1 MQGLIALLLGSAGG
15 LLIWAILAQQKV
27 SKLRSKYSP
36 ITNAEEEA
44 ERIRKQSSVLQEQSK
59 KVADSI
65 VAKGQADLKHLEQK
79 AEEKAE
85 RIKNR
90 ASELQEQSK
99 KAAASIVAKG
109 QAKLKQLEQEA
120 ESVMQSI
127 STLEMKR
134 DATQNELNFINQVIA
149 LKSDDIHLLE
159 VGYFEVGYDFE
170 DLPAYEAA
178 LKRIRE
184 EQKQMLRMDG
194 SDGERSAAAFCSE
207 TIRFNESV
215 AQGRSMIKKILK
227 LMLRAFNGEC
237 DSYIARV
244 SYKNV
249 SAMEKRIETSHE
261 QINRLGESWYC
272 SISNKYLENRI
283 EELRLSYTYEEVKQ
297 KEKEEQ
303 AQIREQMREEEKAI
317 REIEKAREQ
326 AEKDEA
332 KFADMLEKAKA
343 EAQRATDQ
351 DKEKLNEKITKLEAL
366 LAEAAANRQRAIS
379 RAQMTRSGHV
389 YVISNVGSF
398 GEHVYKIGM
407 TRRLEPL
414 DRVREL
420 GDASVPFPFDVHALI
435 FTDDAP
441 YLENTLHKRFNFRR
455 VNFENIKKE
464 FFRVTIEEIRDE
476 LHKIHQEVGIEAE
489 LRLTLVAEAKQFRLS
504 EAKRREFERS
514 YSGDEPA
521 RLPPP
526 PPPALFGQDEPLET

>member
-1 MQGLIALLLGSAGG
+1 MEGVIALLLGGAGG
-15 LLIWAILAQQKV
+15 LFIWAVIAQGQA
-27 SKLRSKYSP
+27 SKLRSKYAP
-36 ITNAEEEA
+36 ITSAEAEA
-44 ERIRKQSSVLQEQSK
+44 ERIRNRSSVLQEQSK
-59 KVADSI
+59 KTADSI
-65 VAKGQADLKHLEQK
+65 VAKGQAKLQHF
-79 AEEKAE
+79 E
-85 RIKNR
+85 R
-90 ASELQEQSK
+90 
-99 KAAASIVAKG
+99 
-109 QAKLKQLEQEA
+109 EA
-120 ESVMQSI
+120 ESVRK
-127 STLEMKR
+127 STSSLEIKR
-134 DATQNELNFINQVIA
+134 EEAQNELKLINQAIA
-149 LKSDDIHLLE
+149 LKNDDIHLLE
-159 VGYFEVGYDFE
+159 VGYFEAGYDFD

-178 LKRIRE
+178 LRRIRE

-194 SDGERSAAAFCSE
+194 SEGDRSAAAFCSE
-207 TIRFNESV
+207 TIRFNDSV
-215 AQGRSMIKKILK
+215 SQGRSMIKKILK

-244 SYKNV
+244 TYKNI
-249 SAMEKRIETSHE
+249 SAMEKRIEASHE

-272 SISNKYLENRI
+272 RISKRYLDNRI
-283 EELRLSYTYEEVKQ
+283 EELRLSYTYEDAKQ

-303 AQIREQMREEEKAI
+303 AQIREQMREEDRAI

-351 DKEKLNEKITKLEAL
+351 DKDRLNEKINKLEAL
-366 LAEAAANRQRAIS
+366 LAEAEANRQRAIS

-407 TRRLEPL
+407 TRRIEPL

-435 FTDDAP
+435 FTEDAP
-441 YLENTLHKRFNFRR
+441 SLENTLHKRFNLRR
-455 VNFENIKKE
+455 VNFENMKKE

-476 LHKIHQEVGIEAE
+476 LYRIHQEEGVQAD
-489 LRLTLVAEAKQFRLS
+489 LRLTLVAEAKQYRLS
-504 EAKRREFERS
+504 EAKRKEFERS
-514 YSGDEPA
+514 YLVDVPA

-526 PPPALFGQDEPLET
+526 PPPALLQQDDPLET

>member
-1 MQGLIALLLGSAGG
+1 MEGVIALLLGGTAG
-15 LLIWAILAQQKV
+15 LFIWAVIAQGKV
-27 SKLRSKYSP
+27 SKLRSKYAP
-36 ITNAEEEA
+36 ITSAEEEA
-44 ERIRKQSSVLQEQSK
+44 ERIRKRSSVLQEQSK
-59 KVADSI
+59 KTADSI
-65 VAKGQADLKHLEQK
+65 VAKGQAKLQHLE
-79 AEEKAE
+79 
-85 RIKNR
+85 R
-90 ASELQEQSK
+90 
-99 KAAASIVAKG
+99 
-109 QAKLKQLEQEA
+109 EA
-120 ESVMQSI
+120 ESVRKSI
-127 STLEMKR
+127 SSFEMKR
-134 DATQNELNFINQVIA
+134 EEAQNELDFINQAIA
-149 LKSDDIHLLE
+149 LKNDDIHLLE
-159 VGYFEVGYDFE
+159 VGYFEAGYEFD

-178 LKRIRE
+178 LRRIRE

-194 SDGERSAAAFCSE
+194 SEGVRSAAAFCSE
-207 TIRFNESV
+207 TIRFNDSV
-215 AQGRSMIKKILK
+215 SQGRSMIKKILK

-244 SYKNV
+244 TYKNI

-272 SISNKYLENRI
+272 SIGKKYLENRI
-283 EELRLSYTYEEVKQ
+283 EELRLSFTYEEAKQ

-303 AQIREQMREEEKAI
+303 AQIREQMREEERAL

-332 KFADMLEKAKA
+332 KFADMIEKAKA

-351 DKEKLNEKITKLEAL
+351 DKDRLNEKINKLEAL
-366 LAEAAANRQRAIS
+366 LAEAEANRQRAIS

-407 TRRLEPL
+407 TRRIEPL

-435 FTDDAP
+435 FTEDAP
-441 YLENTLHKRFNFRR
+441 SLENTLHKRFNLRR
-455 VNFENIKKE
+455 VNFENMKKE

-476 LHKIHQEVGIEAE
+476 LYKIHHEEGVQAV
-489 LRLTLVAEAKQFRLS
+489 LRLTLVAEAKQYRLS
-504 EAKRREFERS
+504 EAKRKEFEHS
-514 YSGDEPA
+514 YLVDEPA

-526 PPPALFGQDEPLET
+526 PPPTLLQHDDPLET

>member
-1 MQGLIALLLGSAGG
+1 MQGVIALLLGSAGG
-15 LLIWAILAQQKV
+15 LLIWAVLAQRKV

-36 ITNAEEEA
+36 ISNAEEEA

-65 VAKGQADLKHLEQK
+65 VAKGQADLKHLEQE

-85 RIKNR
+85 LIRKRSSI
-90 ASELQEQSK
+90 LQEQSK
-99 KAAASIVAKG
+99 KAADSIVAKG
-109 QAKLKQLEQEA
+109 KAKLKHLEQEA
-120 ESVMQSI
+120 ESIRQSL
-127 STLEMKR
+127 SSLEMKR
-134 DATQNELNFINQVIA
+134 DTTQHELDFINQAIA
-149 LKSDDIHLLE
+149 LKNDDIHLLE
-159 VGYFEVGYDFE
+159 VGYFEACYDFE
-170 DLPAYEAA
+170 DLLAYEAA
-178 LKRIRE
+178 LRRIRE

-194 SDGERSAAAFCSE
+194 SEGGRSAAAFCTE

-227 LMLRAFNGEC
+227 LMIRAFNGEC

-283 EELRLSYTYEEVKQ
+283 EELRLSYTYEEAKQ

-343 EAQRATDQ
+343 EAQRATAQ
-351 DKEKLNEKITKLEAL
+351 DKEKLNEKIIKLEAL
-366 LAEAAANRQRAIS
+366 IAEAAANRQRALS

-441 YLENTLHKRFNFRR
+441 SLENTLHKRFNFRR

-489 LRLTLVAEAKQFRLS
+489 LRLTLVAEAKQYRLS
-504 EAKRREFERS
+504 EAKRKEFERS
-514 YSGDEPA
+514 YLVDEPA

-526 PPPALFGQDEPLET
+526 PPPALFGQDDPLET

>member
-1 MQGLIALLLGSAGG
+1 MQGVIALLLGSAGG
-15 LLIWAILAQQKV
+15 LLIWAVLAQRKV

-36 ITNAEEEA
+36 ISNAEEEA

-65 VAKGQADLKHLEQK
+65 VAKGQADLKHLEQE

-85 RIKNR
+85 LIRKRSSI
-90 ASELQEQSK
+90 LQEQSK
-99 KAAASIVAKG
+99 KAADSIVAKG
-109 QAKLKQLEQEA
+109 KAKLKHLEQEA
-120 ESVMQSI
+120 ERIRQSL
-127 STLEMKR
+127 SSLEMKR
-134 DATQNELNFINQVIA
+134 DTTQHELDFINQAIA

-178 LKRIRE
+178 LRRIRE

-283 EELRLSYTYEEVKQ
+283 EELRLSYTYEEAKQ

-351 DKEKLNEKITKLEAL
+351 DKEKLNEKIIKLEAL
-366 LAEAAANRQRAIS
+366 LAEAEANRQRAIS

-441 YLENTLHKRFNFRR
+441 SLENTLHKRFNFRR

-476 LHKIHQEVGIEAE
+476 LRKIHQEIGIEAE
-489 LRLTLVAEAKQFRLS
+489 LRLTLVAEAKQYRVS
-504 EAKRREFERS
+504 EAKRKEFERS
-514 YSGDEPA
+514 YLVDEPA

-526 PPPALFGQDEPLET
+526 PPPALFGQDDPLET

>member
-15 LLIWAILAQQKV
+15 LLVWAVIAQRKV
-27 SKLRSKYSP
+27 SKLRSKYAP
-36 ITNAEEEA
+36 IDNAEEEA
-44 ERIRKQSSVLQEQSK
+44 ERIRKRSSELQDQSK
-59 KVADSI
+59 KMADT
-65 VAKGQADLKHLEQK
+65 
-79 AEEKAE
+79 
-85 RIKNR
+85 
-90 ASELQEQSK
+90 
-99 KAAASIVAKG
+99 IVAKG
-109 QAKLKQLEQEA
+109 QAKLKLLEQEA
-120 ESVMQSI
+120 ERILQSL
-127 STLEMKR
+127 SSLEMKR
-134 DATQNELNFINQVIA
+134 ESTQNELDFINQAIA

-159 VGYFEVGYDFE
+159 VGYFEAGYEFE
-170 DLPAYEAA
+170 DLSAYEAA
-178 LKRIRE
+178 LRRIRE
-184 EQKQMLRMDG
+184 EQIQMLRLDG

-244 SYKNV
+244 SYKNI
-249 SAMEKRIETSHE
+249 SAMEQRIETSFE

-272 SISNKYLENRI
+272 SISDQYLENRI
-283 EELRLSYTYEEVKQ
+283 EELRLSYTYEEAKQ

-317 REIEKAREQ
+317 REIEQARVQ
-326 AEKDEA
+326 AEKDKA
-332 KFADMLEKAKA
+332 KYADMLEKAKE
-343 EAQRATDQ
+343 EAQSANDQ
-351 DKEKLNEKITKLEAL
+351 DKEKLNEKIIKLEAL
-366 LAEAAANRQRAIS
+366 LAEAEAQRQRALS

-398 GEHVYKIGM
+398 GENIYKIGM
-407 TRRLEPL
+407 TRRDKPL

-435 FTDDAP
+435 PTNDAP
-441 YLENTLHKRFNFRR
+441 SLENTLHKRFNLRR

-476 LHKIHQEVGIEAE
+476 LHKIHQEEGIEAE
-489 LRLTLVAEAKQFRLS
+489 LRLTLVAEAKQYRLS
-504 EAKRREFERS
+504 EAKRKEFERS
-514 YSGDEPA
+514 YLVDEPA

-526 PPPALFGQDEPLET
+526 PPPALFGQDDSLET

>member
-44 ERIRKQSSVLQEQSK
+44 ERIRKQSSVLQEHSK

-65 VAKGQADLKHLEQK
+65 VAKGQADLKYLEQK

-85 RIKNR
+85 QINNR

-120 ESVMQSI
+120 ESIRQSI
-127 STLEMKR
+127 SSLEMKR
-134 DATQNELNFINQVIA
+134 DVTQNELDFINQAIA

-159 VGYFEVGYDFE
+159 VGYFEAGYDFE
-170 DLPAYEAA
+170 DLPAYVAA
-178 LKRIRE
+178 LRRIRE
-184 EQKQMLRMDG
+184 EQKHMLRMDG
-194 SDGERSAAAFCSE
+194 SDGERTAAAFCSE
-207 TIRFNESV
+207 TIRFNDSV

-249 SAMEKRIETSHE
+249 SAMEKRIETSQE

-283 EELRLSYTYEEVKQ
+283 EELRLSYTYEEAKQ

-351 DKEKLNEKITKLEAL
+351 DKEKLNEKIIKLEAL

-441 YLENTLHKRFNFRR
+441 SLENTLHKRFNFRR

-464 FFRVTIEEIRDE
+464 FFRVTIEEIRDQ

-489 LRLTLVAEAKQFRLS
+489 LRLTLVAEAKQYRLS

>member
-65 VAKGQADLKHLEQK
+65 VAKGQADLKYLEQK

-85 RIKNR
+85 QINNR

-120 ESVMQSI
+120 ESIRQSI
-127 STLEMKR
+127 SSLEMKR
-134 DATQNELNFINQVIA
+134 DVTQNELDFINQAIA

-159 VGYFEVGYDFE
+159 VGYFEAGYDFE
-170 DLPAYEAA
+170 DLPAYVAA
-178 LKRIRE
+178 LRRIRE
-184 EQKQMLRMDG
+184 EQKHMLRMDG
-194 SDGERSAAAFCSE
+194 SDGERTAAAFCSE
-207 TIRFNESV
+207 TIRFNDSV

-249 SAMEKRIETSHE
+249 SAMEKRIETSQE

-283 EELRLSYTYEEVKQ
+283 EELRLSYTYEEAKQ

-351 DKEKLNEKITKLEAL
+351 DKEKLNEKIIKLEAL

-441 YLENTLHKRFNFRR
+441 SLENTLHKRFNFRR

-464 FFRVTIEEIRDE
+464 FFRVTIEEIRDQ

-489 LRLTLVAEAKQFRLS
+489 LRLTLVAEAKQYRLS

>member
-1 MQGLIALLLGSAGG
+1 MEGVIALLLGGAGG
-15 LLIWAILAQQKV
+15 LFIWAVVAQGKV
-27 SKLRSKYSP
+27 SKLRSKYAP
-36 ITNAEEEA
+36 ITSAEEEA
-44 ERIRKQSSVLQEQSK
+44 ERIRKRSSVLQEQSK
-59 KVADSI
+59 KTADSI
-65 VAKGQADLKHLEQK
+65 VAKGQAKLQHLE
-79 AEEKAE
+79 
-85 RIKNR
+85 R
-90 ASELQEQSK
+90 
-99 KAAASIVAKG
+99 
-109 QAKLKQLEQEA
+109 EA
-120 ESVMQSI
+120 ESVRKSI
-127 STLEMKR
+127 SSLEIKR
-134 DATQNELNFINQVIA
+134 EEAQNELDFINQAIA
-149 LKSDDIHLLE
+149 LKNDDIHLLE
-159 VGYFEVGYDFE
+159 VGYFEAGYDFD

-178 LKRIRE
+178 LRRIRE

-194 SDGERSAAAFCSE
+194 SEGDRSAAAFCSE
-207 TIRFNESV
+207 TIRFNDSV
-215 AQGRSMIKKILK
+215 SQGRSMIKKILK

-244 SYKNV
+244 TYKNI

-272 SISNKYLENRI
+272 SIGKKYLENRI
-283 EELRLSYTYEEVKQ
+283 EELRLSFTNEEAKQ

-303 AQIREQMREEEKAI
+303 ALIREQMREEERAL

-332 KFADMLEKAKA
+332 RFADMLVKAKA

-351 DKEKLNEKITKLEAL
+351 DKDRLNEKINKLEAL
-366 LAEAAANRQRAIS
+366 LAEAEANRQRAIS

-407 TRRLEPL
+407 TRRIEPL

-441 YLENTLHKRFNFRR
+441 SLENTLHKRFNLRR
-455 VNFENIKKE
+455 VNFENMKKE

-476 LHKIHQEVGIEAE
+476 LYKIHHEEGVQAD
-489 LRLTLVAEAKQFRLS
+489 LRLTLVAEAKQYRLS
-504 EAKRREFERS
+504 EAKRKEFERS
-514 YSGDEPA
+514 YLVDEPA

-526 PPPALFGQDEPLET
+526 PPPALLQHDDPLET

>member
-1 MQGLIALLLGSAGG
+1 
-15 LLIWAILAQQKV
+15 
-27 SKLRSKYSP
+27 
-36 ITNAEEEA
+36 
-44 ERIRKQSSVLQEQSK
+44 
-59 KVADSI
+59 
-65 VAKGQADLKHLEQK
+65 
-79 AEEKAE
+79 
-85 RIKNR
+85 
-90 ASELQEQSK
+90 
-99 KAAASIVAKG
+99 
-109 QAKLKQLEQEA
+109 
-120 ESVMQSI
+120 MQSI

-134 DATQNELNFINQVIA
+134 DATQNELNFINQAIA

-178 LKRIRE
+178 LRRIRE

-351 DKEKLNEKITKLEAL
+351 DKEKLNEKIIKLEAL

-514 YSGDEPA
+514 YLVDEPA
-521 RLPPP
+521 SLPPP
-526 PPPALFGQDEPLET
+526 PPPALFGQDDPLET